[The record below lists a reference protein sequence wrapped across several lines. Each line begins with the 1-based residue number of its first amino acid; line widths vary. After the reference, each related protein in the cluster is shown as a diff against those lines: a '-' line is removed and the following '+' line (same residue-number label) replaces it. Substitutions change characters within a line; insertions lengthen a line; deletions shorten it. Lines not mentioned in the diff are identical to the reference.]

1 MPMPSPATVAA
12 NWQRGMANSSEKL
25 KQGIQAVTQS
35 PTAKAAQRID
45 AMVAGVQRAAA
56 SGKTAAA
63 LNAVSTEDW
72 KKAML
77 EKGVPRVAAGAS
89 AAQPKFQAFM
99 SRFLPHLQSGLA
111 QLESM
116 PRGDLETNINRANA
130 MMRHNAQFR
139 NNP

>member
-1 MPMPSPATVAA
+1 MPMPSPAQVAQ
-12 NWQRGMANSSEKL
+12 NWQRGMSNSAEKL
-25 KQGIQAVTQS
+25 KQGVQNVTQS
-35 PTAKAAQRID
+35 PTAKAAMRID

-89 AAQPKFQAFM
+89 AAVPKFQQFM
-99 SRFLPHLQSGLA
+99 TKFLPWLQSGMS

-116 PRGDLETNINRANA
+116 PRGDLEQNIARANT
-130 MMRHNAQFR
+130 MMRHNAQFK
-139 NNP
+139 NNS